1 MRVTKIIKEY
11 VTKRVNEKFPKT
23 KEEIAWK
30 EYQDKIND
38 AVDEANEKVYKFAEE
53 VAEELNIKYGF
64 DSEYCLQP
72 SNYFSAIKS
81 NYNYD
86 FTLYANQKKARAE
99 RDQKIIKAIGEI
111 LIELELGGNKE
122 TLEKLLKEI

>member
-23 KEEIAWK
+23 KEEIAWEK
-30 EYQDKIND
+30 YRSEMDD
-38 AVDEANEKVYKFAEE
+38 AIEEGNEKVFKFAQE
-53 VAEELNIKYGF
+53 VAKELNAKYNF
-64 DSEYCLQP
+64 DSEYCLHP
-72 SNYFSAIKS
+72 SNYYNAVNSKH
-81 NYNYD
+81 NYD
-86 FTLYANQKKARAE
+86 FELYANQRKAREE
-99 RDQKIIKAIGEI
+99 RDKKISKTIEEI